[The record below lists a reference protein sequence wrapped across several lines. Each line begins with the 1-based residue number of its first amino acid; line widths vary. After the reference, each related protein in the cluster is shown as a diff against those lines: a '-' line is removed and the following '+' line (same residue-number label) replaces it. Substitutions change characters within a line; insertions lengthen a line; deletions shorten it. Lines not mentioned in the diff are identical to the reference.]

1 VANVVLDADF
11 PLDKFRMALNGNL
24 PNDIYINSC
33 TLENNDFHARFSAK
47 KREYIYYISNTFS
60 PMNRLYSWNLNWE
73 IDLTSLH
80 ECSKMIVGKH
90 DFTSFCKASCE
101 SNDKMCE
108 IFISDWSLNDDG
120 YVFNIIANRFL
131 HHMVRFL
138 VGTMIEVGRGRYS
151 KNNFEE
157 MLYSKNSKLFAL
169 CAPPQG
175 LFLKNVYY

>member
-1 VANVVLDADF
+1 MANVVLVADF

-157 MLYSKNSKLFAL
+157 MLYSKNQNCIAL

>member
-1 VANVVLDADF
+1 MANVVLDADF

-101 SNDKMCE
+101 SNDKTCE
-108 IFISDWSLNDDG
+108 IFISD
-120 YVFNIIANRFL
+120 F
-131 HHMVRFL
+131 
-138 VGTMIEVGRGRYS
+138 
-151 KNNFEE
+151 K
-157 MLYSKNSKLFAL
+157 
-169 CAPPQG
+169 
-175 LFLKNVYY
+175 